1 MSIVKDVNINGRTTN
16 DTKSLLN
23 YLTDGLKT
31 NGGKYV
37 AALGYITDNYFD
49 ELQAVK
55 IANQKT
61 SGRQFR
67 QITIAPSPAGK
78 GLSNEEYLNIG
89 IEIGEHY
96 YDMGYQI
103 IIVFHTDTDTPHM
116 HLMSNSVNF
125 RTGKMF
131 SQSKSELNRFKMHCN
146 HVFDKYGLDPI
157 GKSVDMML
165 DTVVHEIS
173 EGFDCLEL
181 FDEIMAD
188 KAISLSDLYKEPV
201 AEHQPLYTPEYTRG
215 ECIICEPTKTRNY
228 FNPDA
233 PKPWARLEVH
243 SDGSWGTPTQ
253 YLDNYTNHLISYMSP
268 WEQDWIRSFLPQ
280 RYSNNRRQI
289 SGKEFI
295 SNPHRYINNSIPGNN
310 CQSLF
315 LDNHMEY
322 TIVVESEEVFHK
334 IVTILNNYTPLLRA
348 ERAYNTKLV
357 VAAAAQLEALGV
369 NAEIKNDNSTKV
381 KFIVKDAHGNSSEIK
396 DVIEVP
402 SEEDVK

>member
-1 MSIVKDVNINGRTTN
+1 MSIAKDVNVNGKTVFDTN
-16 DTKSLLN
+16 KLLV
-23 YLTDGLKT
+23 YLADYLKT
-31 NGGKYV
+31 GGGKYV
-37 AALGYITDNYFD
+37 AGLGFITNNYLD

-55 IANQKT
+55 VANQKT
-61 SGRQFR
+61 AGRQFR
-67 QITIAPSPAGK
+67 QITIVPSPAGSN
-78 GLSNEEYLNIG
+78 LSHEQYMEMG
-89 IEIGEHY
+89 QEIAQY
-96 YDMGYQI
+96 YYIQGYQVLVTMHI
-103 IIVFHTDTDTPHM
+103 DTDTLHF
-116 HLMSNSVNF
+116 HLMLNSVNF

-131 SQSKSELNRFKMHCN
+131 SQSKSELNRFKVHCN

-201 AEHQPLYTPEYTRG
+201 AEHQPLYTPEYMRG

-253 YLDNYTNHLISYMSP
+253 YLDNYTNYLISFMSP

-295 SNPHRYINNSIPGNN
+295 SNPYQYINTIPGNN
-310 CQSLF
+310 RQSLF
-315 LDNHMEY
+315 LDNHLEY
-322 TIVVESEEVFHK
+322 TIVVDSEEDYDK
-334 IVTILNNYTPLLRA
+334 IVALLNKFTPVSRA
-348 ERAYNTKLV
+348 EKAYNTKLV
-357 VAAAAQLEALGV
+357 VAAAAQLDALGV
-369 NAEIKNDNSTKV
+369 NAEIKTDNSTKV

-402 SEEDVK
+402 CEENVK